1 MLLIFSLFLPEK
13 SFSKSSN
20 ENMGER
26 EVDWSALPMELLPLI
41 GRAVQ
46 ARIDVVRLRSVCA
59 SLRTSIPP
67 LRGISPPLLLPFPF
81 SINSAGGQSFL
92 SQSSIYR
99 LEPLDDNPN
108 LSTCSSKGWL
118 VKVEEYEPGR
128 VRLLNPLSSLRIRFF
143 PDSFPKVI
151 NLLDFRVV
159 EVGKAYKLQHSNGMN
174 IAGVDKL
181 LLFPNSAWTSC
192 VEYKLIFGLFHE
204 GKLGYVKYGDKNWTF
219 VDDNNFYC
227 DDITVYKGQS
237 YVVDGLGI
245 VSWIDSSMKLIQ
257 FSPPLPLCALGN
269 HKHLVE
275 SCGELYVVD
284 RFFDRE
290 RRFGHDL
297 RRHIVCPK
305 TVNFEVYK
313 LDQEWGRW
321 VMVKNLGDQVFIL
334 GNDCSFSV
342 SATEFSGCKG
352 NCIYFTDEKN
362 IGAFYLGNQKID
374 KILDYGAQ
382 CHPFW
387 PPPSWLSSKSSSKC

>member
-1 MLLIFSLFLPEK
+1 
-13 SFSKSSN
+13 
-20 ENMGER
+20 MGER

-41 GRAVQ
+41 GKTVQ

-67 LRGISPPLLLPFPF
+67 LRGISPPLLLPSPF

-159 EVGKAYKLQHSNGMN
+159 EVGKAYKLQKSSGMN
-174 IAGVDKL
+174 IAGVNKL
-181 LLFPNSAWTSC
+181 VLFPNSAWTSC
-192 VEYKLIFGLFHE
+192 VEDKLIFGLFHE
-204 GKLGYVKYGDKNWTF
+204 GKLGYVKYGDENWTF
-219 VDDNNFYC
+219 VDDHNFFY
-227 DDITVYKGQS
+227 DDITVYKGQP
-237 YVVDGLGI
+237 YVVDRLGI

-257 FSPPLPLCALGN
+257 FSPPLCGLGN
-269 HKHLVE
+269 QKHLVE

-284 RFFDRE
+284 RSFDRE
-290 RRFGHDL
+290 RRFDQDL
-297 RRHIVCPK
+297 RRYRLCPK
-305 TVNFEVYK
+305 TVNIEVYK
-313 LDQEWGRW
+313 LDQEWGCK
-321 VMVKNLGDQVFIL
+321 VMVKNLGDQVFFL
-334 GNDCSFSV
+334 GKDSSFSV

-352 NCIYFTDEKN
+352 NCVYFTDEN
-362 IGAFYLGNQKID
+362 DIGVFYFENQKIGRIVD
-374 KILDYGAQ
+374 FQDR
-382 CHPFW
+382 CHLIW